1 MTSRFSPSPVVLTS
15 SLFSILFIGSLTV
28 LGLYASPAL
37 SAQSNAETRPGVIQ
51 FVSSKNS
58 RVVFQQAQDIP
69 MIDLAIEIDAGS
81 RWDPEGLEGL
91 ADLTSQ
97 LVMTGVRSQD
107 NRPALSE
114 SEIGEVWADLAIE
127 QSVSTSRDRVSLR
140 FRFLS
145 DPKVRDAALALIARV
160 LAEPSIAESVFERE
174 RASSAAGFKESL
186 ARPQTLATRA
196 LWQAMYPGHPYGALV
211 SEASLNALSRD
222 QLVAFHGFYWK
233 PERMSLA
240 IVGDLRLAEAK
251 QLVERVQGL
260 MDAGTS
266 ERDKTLAALTNFRS
280 SLGPAPKPPLSGQ
293 AIRIEHPASQAH
305 IWMGLPVLARHEV
318 DDYFPLLV
326 ANHILGGGGFVS
338 RLTKEIREKRG
349 MAYSVFSAVQPLA
362 QTGPF
367 FLGLQTQRDQAAE
380 ALKVVNE
387 TLTDFISKGPTEEE
401 LAAAKKNLIGGFA
414 LRLDSNRK
422 LIDNLAAIQFYR
434 LPANY
439 LETWTDRIE
448 LVTQEDIQNVLNQR
462 FGGRGMATVIVAG
475 SPSPSP

>member
-1 MTSRFSPSPVVLTS
+1 
-15 SLFSILFIGSLTV
+15 
-28 LGLYASPAL
+28 
-37 SAQSNAETRPGVIQ
+37 
-51 FVSSKNS
+51 
-58 RVVFQQAQDIP
+58 
-69 MIDLAIEIDAGS
+69 
-81 RWDPEGLEGL
+81 
-91 ADLTSQ
+91 
-97 LVMTGVRSQD
+97 
-107 NRPALSE
+107 
-114 SEIGEVWADLAIE
+114 
-127 QSVSTSRDRVSLR
+127 
-140 FRFLS
+140 
-145 DPKVRDAALALIARV
+145 
-160 LAEPSIAESVFERE
+160 
-174 RASSAAGFKESL
+174 
-186 ARPQTLATRA
+186 
-196 LWQAMYPGHPYGALV
+196 MYPGHPYGALV

-266 ERDKTLAALTNFRS
+266 ERDQTLAALTNFRS
-280 SLGPAPKPPLSGQ
+280 GLGPAPKAPLSGQ

-367 FLGLQTQRDQAAE
+367 FLGLQTQRDQATE

-387 TLTDFISKGPTEEE
+387 TLADFISKGPTEDE

-422 LIDNLAAIQFYR
+422 LIDNLAAIQFYK

-448 LVTQEDIQNVLNQR
+448 LVTQEDIQSVLNQR
-462 FGGRGMATVIVAG
+462 FGGRGMATVVVAG
-475 SPSPSP
+475 SPSP

>member
-1 MTSRFSPSPVVLTS
+1 
-15 SLFSILFIGSLTV
+15 
-28 LGLYASPAL
+28 
-37 SAQSNAETRPGVIQ
+37 
-51 FVSSKNS
+51 
-58 RVVFQQAQDIP
+58 
-69 MIDLAIEIDAGS
+69 
-81 RWDPEGLEGL
+81 
-91 ADLTSQ
+91 
-97 LVMTGVRSQD
+97 
-107 NRPALSE
+107 
-114 SEIGEVWADLAIE
+114 
-127 QSVSTSRDRVSLR
+127 
-140 FRFLS
+140 
-145 DPKVRDAALALIARV
+145 
-160 LAEPSIAESVFERE
+160 
-174 RASSAAGFKESL
+174 
-186 ARPQTLATRA
+186 
-196 LWQAMYPGHPYGALV
+196 MYPGHPYGALV

-266 ERDKTLAALTNFRS
+266 ERDQTLAALTNFRS
-280 SLGPAPKPPLSGQ
+280 GLGPAPKAPLSGQ

-387 TLTDFISKGPTEEE
+387 TLADFISKGPTEEE
-401 LAAAKKNLIGGFA
+401 LTAAKKNLIGGFA

-422 LIDNLAAIQFYR
+422 LIDNLAAIQFYK

-462 FGGRGMATVIVAG
+462 FSGRGMATVIVAG
-475 SPSPSP
+475 SPSP